1 VPLPGVPAPGPAPLP
16 PQLPARSGGGG
27 GCARPVAAIVVLGVL
42 LLIAGA
48 VFAAHGGG
56 SVGGPPTGWS
66 AAVEQQFEADCQAA
80 GGGSSFCHCA
90 RVEAEARMSEA
101 EIRSVQAEAA
111 VGQGPTDVEA
121 RDLRAAQDLCS

>member
-1 VPLPGVPAPGPAPLP
+1 MPGVPVPGPGPLP
-16 PQLPARSGGGG
+16 PPLPAGLQHGG
-27 GCARPVAAIVVLGVL
+27 GCARPLAAIIVVVIAL
-42 LLIAGA
+42 LVAGA

-56 SVGGPPTGWS
+56 SIGGPATGWPP
-66 AAVEQQFEADCQAA
+66 AIEQQFEADCQAA
-80 GGGSSFCHCA
+80 GGGSSYCHCA
-90 RVEAEARMSEA
+90 RVEAEARMSEG